1 MNGERLSVVI
11 PCFNAARYV
20 SSAIDSVLEQQWPD
34 LEIVVIDDG
43 STDGSAD
50 LVATRY
56 PQVRLI
62 RQANAGVAA
71 ARNRGIREAQGSW
84 IAFLDADDLWLP
96 GKLLAQAALLSADPT
111 ARMAYAAWQVWPCET
126 PAPDAAYS
134 AALLAD
140 AADPAR
146 WSGPSGWIYPELLLD
161 CAVWTSTVVAQRSLF
176 EEIGAFDSGLR
187 VGEDYDLW
195 LRASR
200 ATPILRVNRP
210 CALYRTH
217 AASITQA
224 APRENYRSIV
234 VSRAIARW
242 GYGHER
248 AGTAV
253 RARVRRALA
262 NSWTDFAASSLKAGD
277 LGRAR
282 HGALMSLRTDPS
294 YAAGWKILVKT
305 ALGALVPRPAASSS
319 RRQAS

>member
-1 MNGERLSVVI
+1 MNGEPLSVVI
-11 PCFNAARYV
+11 PCYNAARYI
-20 SSAIDSVLEQQWPD
+20 SSAIDSVLEQQWPG
-34 LEIVVIDDG
+34 LEIVVVDDG

-50 LVATRY
+50 LVAARY

-62 RQANAGVAA
+62 RQANAGVAE
-71 ARNRGIREAQGSW
+71 ARNRGIRESSGRW

-96 GKLLAQAALLSADPT
+96 GKLLAQSALLRDDPS
-111 ARMAYAAWQVWPCET
+111 ARMAYAAWQVWQSEQAT
-126 PAPDAAYS
+126 PEASERAT
-134 AALLAD
+134 LLAGAD
-140 AADPAR
+140 DPAR
-146 WSGPSGWIYPELLLD
+146 WAGASGWIYPELLLD

-176 EEIGAFDSGLR
+176 DEIGAFDGGLR

-200 ATPILRVNRP
+200 VTPILRVERP

-217 AASITQA
+217 AASITHA
-224 APRENYRSIV
+224 APRENYRAIV

-248 AGTAV
+248 AGSAV

-262 NSWTDFAASSLKAGD
+262 TSWTDFAASSLKAGN

-294 YAAGWKILVKT
+294 HVAGWKVLVKT
-305 ALGALVPRPAASSS
+305 ALGAFAARPEAPS

>member
-1 MNGERLSVVI
+1 MNGEPLSVVI
-11 PCFNAARYV
+11 PCFNAARYI
-20 SSAIDSVLEQQWPD
+20 SSAIDSVLEQQWPE

-50 LVATRY
+50 LVAARY
-56 PQVRLI
+56 PQVRVV
-62 RQANAGVAA
+62 RQANAGVAE
-71 ARNRGIREAQGSW
+71 ARNRGIREARGTW

-96 GKLLAQAALLSADPT
+96 GKLLAQSALLRTDPT
-111 ARMAYAAWQVWPCET
+111 ARMAYAAWQVWQSEKPV
-126 PAPDAAYS
+126 PDAADR
-134 AALLAD
+134 AALLAGAD
-140 AADPAR
+140 DPAR
-146 WSGPSGWIYPELLLD
+146 WSGASGWIYPELLLD
-161 CAVWTSTVVAQRSLF
+161 CAVWTSTVVAHRALF
-176 EEIGAFDSGLR
+176 DEIGAFDGGLR

-200 ATPILRVNRP
+200 VTPILRVERP

-217 AASITQA
+217 AASITHA

-248 AGTAV
+248 AGSAV

-282 HGALMSLRTDPS
+282 HGAMMSLRTDPT
-294 YAAGWKILVKT
+294 YGVGWKVLVKT
-305 ALGALVPRPAASSS
+305 VLGAFVAQPGAPS

>member
-1 MNGERLSVVI
+1 MNGELLSVVI
-11 PCFNAARYV
+11 PCFNAARYIA
-20 SSAIDSVLEQQWPD
+20 SAIDSVLEQQWPE

-50 LVATRY
+50 LVAAGY
-56 PQVRLI
+56 PQVRVI
-62 RQANAGVAA
+62 RQANAGVAE
-71 ARNRGIREAQGSW
+71 ARNRGIREARGTW

-96 GKLLAQAALLSADPT
+96 GKLLAQSALLRADPT
-111 ARMAYAAWQVWPCET
+111 ARMVYAAWQVWQSEKPV
-126 PAPDAAYS
+126 PDAADR
-134 AALLAD
+134 AALLAGAD
-140 AADPAR
+140 DPAR
-146 WSGPSGWIYPELLLD
+146 WSGASGWIYPELLLD
-161 CAVWTSTVVAQRSLF
+161 CAVWTSTVVAHRALF
-176 EEIGAFDSGLR
+176 DEIGAFDSGLR

-200 ATPILRVNRP
+200 VTPILRVERP

-217 AASITQA
+217 AASITHA

-248 AGTAV
+248 AGSAA

-262 NSWTDFAASSLKAGD
+262 NSWTDFAASSLNAGD
-277 LGRAR
+277 LGRATR
-282 HGALMSLRTDPS
+282 GALMSLRTDPT
-294 YAAGWKILVKT
+294 YGVGWKVLMKT
-305 ALGALVPRPAASSS
+305 ALGAFAARSETPS